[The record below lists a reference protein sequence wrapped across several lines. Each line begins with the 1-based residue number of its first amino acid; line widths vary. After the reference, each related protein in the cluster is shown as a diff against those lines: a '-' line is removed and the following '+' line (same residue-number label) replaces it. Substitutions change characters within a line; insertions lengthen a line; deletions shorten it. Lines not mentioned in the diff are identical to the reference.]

1 MGPSINTFVMCG
13 VAGHDHVHLQP
24 AAVAA
29 ESVSEAVVAVTDHAA
44 AVVSEVD
51 ASSRRLQRS
60 SHSQQLR
67 NCRENTATC
76 ALTDLCT
83 VCVSSSCRQ

>member
-1 MGPSINTFVMCG
+1 MCG

-29 ESVSEAVVAVTDHAA
+29 ESVSEAVVVVAVTDHAA

-67 NCRENTATC
+67 NCRENTVTC

-83 VCVSSSCRQ
+83 VCVSSLCRQ